1 MGKSLKNMMGRLLII
16 ALAVCFCDAAP
27 TTDLVVPEYLDFAA
41 FSKLAP
47 TAFLQA
53 VIKSGGTEAEC
64 RSFATTT
71 INTISESVKSEGAI
85 LNAVDTG
92 AGCASNEQE
101 LVQVAQGRLE
111 AKEGVLAAKEGSAA
125 KAHDAEATA
134 CTAAVDMAVGLDTL
148 KKTTCYDYSSEA
160 SFISTDAACNQ
171 ATIASSQAAA
181 AVVSATT
188 DVQYAQGEVQ
198 DAVAEA
204 ARLESGCLC
213 RVHQEQAAAQVAA
226 QTATTA
232 HADDWKQ
239 AQEVL
244 CAVDQTT
251 PCPMPPCPTVTQ
263 PTATPT
269 ATPTSTP
276 TATPTATPT
285 EDPTNK
291 YRFFRFNVQQNNGG
305 FIWTIH
311 KVKFYGV
318 DGTALSLDP
327 GRASASSTY
336 TNPHHPPYPASNA
349 FAAVGQYFSAHQVG
363 WLQISFSTP
372 TAVQSY
378 SWARAQ
384 GMPFTPK
391 DWNFVGSNDGV
402 TWNILDSRQNVNVDE
417 WTRKEAIAT
426 SLHFTCEDA
435 NWDTPVF
442 HDIQGETYTS
452 NKQTCTATGKQLC
465 TYDQICPNGQG
476 SPAMGG
482 YTSGHNEGW
491 APIWV
496 ADGQPNDMVY
506 IRATATHSNECR
518 RHNKDWQAKS
528 NAWSD
533 FSNVFCCEPPK

>member
-71 INTISESVKSEGAI
+71 IDTISESVKSEGAI

-92 AGCASNEQE
+92 AGCASKGQE

-111 AKEGVLAAKEGSAA
+111 AKEGILATKEGSAEEARNA
-125 KAHDAEATA
+125 KTAA
-134 CTAAVDMAVGLDTL
+134 CTAAVDMSVGLDTL

-263 PTATPT
+263 PTLAAGVANADTQHCTP
-269 ATPTSTP
+269 APTTEP

-285 EDPTNK
+285 AEPTAEP
-291 YRFFRFNVQQNNGG
+291 
-305 FIWTIH
+305 
-311 KVKFYGV
+311 
-318 DGTALSLDP
+318 TA
-327 GRASASSTY
+327 
-336 TNPHHPPYPASNA
+336 
-349 FAAVGQYFSAHQVG
+349 
-363 WLQISFSTP
+363 TP
-372 TAVQSY
+372 TAS
-378 SWARAQ
+378 
-384 GMPFTPK
+384 PTP
-391 DWNFVGSNDGV
+391 DP
-402 TWNILDSRQNVNVDE
+402 T
-417 WTRKEAIAT
+417 
-426 SLHFTCEDA
+426 A
-435 NWDTPVF
+435 NPTKYPTKYPTKHPTKYPTKYPTKHPTP
-442 HDIQGETYTS
+442 DP
-452 NKQTCTATGKQLC
+452 KPTATAANGQSWTASQRVCINQGKQLC
-465 TYDQICPNGQG
+465 TFDKICPKGEG
-476 SPAMGG
+476 SYPVDGG
-482 YTSGHNEGW
+482 SSVAHDW
-491 APIWV
+491 SPMLR
-496 ADGQPNDMVY
+496 ADGVTNDWVHISSKGGHSYCKPHGKHHGLPAWGTQP
-506 IRATATHSNECR
+506 SNIFN
-518 RHNKDWQAKS
+518 HKIY
-528 NAWSD
+528 
-533 FSNVFCCEPPK
+533 CCG

>member
-1 MGKSLKNMMGRLLII
+1 MMGRLLII

-92 AGCASNEQE
+92 AGCASKGQE

-213 RVHQEQAAAQVAA
+213 RVHQEQAAAQIAA

-263 PTATPT
+263 PTLAAGVANADTQHCTPAPTTEPT
-269 ATPTSTP
+269 ASPTAEP

-285 EDPTNK
+285 AVSLSTE
-291 YRFFRFNVQQNNGG
+291 RFSR
-305 FIWTIH
+305 I
-311 KVKFYGV
+311 
-318 DGTALSLDP
+318 
-327 GRASASSTY
+327 SSTNSRGDEY
-336 TNPHHPPYPASNA
+336 LAIDNNPATYSWMTRSHTTSESVITATLPASCA
-349 FAAVGQYFSAHQVG
+349 KLGG
-363 WLQISFSTP
+363 ISWSTGP
-372 TAVQSY
+372 MTTRGHGSDDLYLNFEINGRTVQ
-378 SWARAQ
+378 
-384 GMPFTPK
+384 
-391 DWNFVGSNDGV
+391 GV
-402 TWNILDSRQNVNVDE
+402 VDE
-417 WTRKEAIAT
+417 SNPKVSGFKTNGNYHLSAVPVEGKSHKFTWPPVAT
-426 SLHFTCEDA
+426 TNIKLKFKVSGWVHWPIYEI
-435 NWDTPVF
+435 NP
-442 HDIQGETYTS
+442 E
-452 NKQTCTATGKQLC
+452 CT
-465 TYDQICPNGQG
+465 
-476 SPAMGG
+476 
-482 YTSGHNEGW
+482 
-491 APIWV
+491 
-496 ADGQPNDMVY
+496 
-506 IRATATHSNECR
+506 
-518 RHNKDWQAKS
+518 
-528 NAWSD
+528 NA
-533 FSNVFCCEPPK
+533 

>member
-71 INTISESVKSEGAI
+71 IDTISESVKSEGAI

-92 AGCASNEQE
+92 TGCASKGQE

-111 AKEGVLAAKEGSAA
+111 AKEGVLAAKEGSAEEARNA
-125 KAHDAEATA
+125 KTAA
-134 CTAAVDMAVGLDTL
+134 CTAAVDMSVGLDTL

-263 PTATPT
+263 PTLAAGVANADTQHCTP
-269 ATPTSTP
+269 APTTEP

-285 EDPTNK
+285 AEPTAEP
-291 YRFFRFNVQQNNGG
+291 
-305 FIWTIH
+305 
-311 KVKFYGV
+311 
-318 DGTALSLDP
+318 TA
-327 GRASASSTY
+327 
-336 TNPHHPPYPASNA
+336 
-349 FAAVGQYFSAHQVG
+349 
-363 WLQISFSTP
+363 TP
-372 TAVQSY
+372 TAS
-378 SWARAQ
+378 
-384 GMPFTPK
+384 PTP
-391 DWNFVGSNDGV
+391 DP
-402 TWNILDSRQNVNVDE
+402 T
-417 WTRKEAIAT
+417 
-426 SLHFTCEDA
+426 A
-435 NWDTPVF
+435 NPTKHPTKYPTKHPTKYPTKHPTP
-442 HDIQGETYTS
+442 DP
-452 NKQTCTATGKQLC
+452 KPTATAANGQSWTASQRVCINQGKQLC
-465 TYDQICPNGQG
+465 TFDKICPKGEG
-476 SPAMGG
+476 SYPVDGG
-482 YTSGHNEGW
+482 SSVAHDW
-491 APIWV
+491 SPMLR
-496 ADGQPNDMVY
+496 ADGVTNDWVHISSKGGHSYCKPHGKHHGLPAWGTQP
-506 IRATATHSNECR
+506 SNIFN
-518 RHNKDWQAKS
+518 HKIY
-528 NAWSD
+528 
-533 FSNVFCCEPPK
+533 CCG

>member
-171 ATIASSQAAA
+171 ATIASSQAA
-181 AVVSATT
+181 
-188 DVQYAQGEVQ
+188 
-198 DAVAEA
+198 VAEA

-226 QTATTA
+226 QTAT
-232 HADDWKQ
+232 
-239 AQEVL
+239 
-244 CAVDQTT
+244 
-251 PCPMPPCPTVTQ
+251 
-263 PTATPT
+263 
-269 ATPTSTP
+269 
-276 TATPTATPT
+276 
-285 EDPTNK
+285 
-291 YRFFRFNVQQNNGG
+291 
-305 FIWTIH
+305 
-311 KVKFYGV
+311 
-318 DGTALSLDP
+318 
-327 GRASASSTY
+327 
-336 TNPHHPPYPASNA
+336 
-349 FAAVGQYFSAHQVG
+349 
-363 WLQISFSTP
+363 
-372 TAVQSY
+372 
-378 SWARAQ
+378 
-384 GMPFTPK
+384 
-391 DWNFVGSNDGV
+391 
-402 TWNILDSRQNVNVDE
+402 
-417 WTRKEAIAT
+417 
-426 SLHFTCEDA
+426 
-435 NWDTPVF
+435 
-442 HDIQGETYTS
+442 
-452 NKQTCTATGKQLC
+452 
-465 TYDQICPNGQG
+465 
-476 SPAMGG
+476 
-482 YTSGHNEGW
+482 
-491 APIWV
+491 
-496 ADGQPNDMVY
+496 
-506 IRATATHSNECR
+506 
-518 RHNKDWQAKS
+518 
-528 NAWSD
+528 
-533 FSNVFCCEPPK
+533 

>member
-53 VIKSGGTEAEC
+53 VIKSGSTEAEC

-111 AKEGVLAAKEGSAA
+111 AKEGSAA

-171 ATIASSQAAA
+171 ATIASSQAAG

-213 RVHQEQAAAQVAA
+213 RVHQEQAAAQIAA

-232 HADDWKQ
+232 
-239 AQEVL
+239 
-244 CAVDQTT
+244 
-251 PCPMPPCPTVTQ
+251 
-263 PTATPT
+263 
-269 ATPTSTP
+269 
-276 TATPTATPT
+276 
-285 EDPTNK
+285 
-291 YRFFRFNVQQNNGG
+291 
-305 FIWTIH
+305 
-311 KVKFYGV
+311 
-318 DGTALSLDP
+318 
-327 GRASASSTY
+327 
-336 TNPHHPPYPASNA
+336 
-349 FAAVGQYFSAHQVG
+349 
-363 WLQISFSTP
+363 
-372 TAVQSY
+372 
-378 SWARAQ
+378 
-384 GMPFTPK
+384 
-391 DWNFVGSNDGV
+391 
-402 TWNILDSRQNVNVDE
+402 
-417 WTRKEAIAT
+417 
-426 SLHFTCEDA
+426 
-435 NWDTPVF
+435 
-442 HDIQGETYTS
+442 
-452 NKQTCTATGKQLC
+452 
-465 TYDQICPNGQG
+465 
-476 SPAMGG
+476 
-482 YTSGHNEGW
+482 
-491 APIWV
+491 
-496 ADGQPNDMVY
+496 
-506 IRATATHSNECR
+506 
-518 RHNKDWQAKS
+518 
-528 NAWSD
+528 
-533 FSNVFCCEPPK
+533 

>member
-92 AGCASNEQE
+92 AGCASKGQE

-111 AKEGVLAAKEGSAA
+111 AKEGVLAAKEGSAEEARNA
-125 KAHDAEATA
+125 KTAA
-134 CTAAVDMAVGLDTL
+134 CTAAVDMSVGLDTL

-171 ATIASSQAAA
+171 ATTASSQATA

-263 PTATPT
+263 PTLAAGVANADTQHCTPAPTTEPT
-269 ATPTSTP
+269 ASPSASPTASP

-285 EDPTNK
+285 AEPTDQPISLCVTMTTADTNSPADTPCTGFYGSGRFCEGNSCCQGTSDGPYGWCGTDAPPSDPTGVGSGPGK
-291 YRFFRFNVQQNNGG
+291 WGACIAVCK
-305 FIWTIH
+305 TI
-311 KVKFYGV
+311 
-318 DGTALSLDP
+318 
-327 GRASASSTY
+327 
-336 TNPHHPPYPASNA
+336 PPYN
-349 FAAVGQYFSAHQVG
+349 Q
-363 WLQISFSTP
+363 
-372 TAVQSY
+372 
-378 SWARAQ
+378 
-384 GMPFTPK
+384 
-391 DWNFVGSNDGV
+391 
-402 TWNILDSRQNVNVDE
+402 
-417 WTRKEAIAT
+417 
-426 SLHFTCEDA
+426 
-435 NWDTPVF
+435 
-442 HDIQGETYTS
+442 
-452 NKQTCTATGKQLC
+452 
-465 TYDQICPNGQG
+465 
-476 SPAMGG
+476 
-482 YTSGHNEGW
+482 
-491 APIWV
+491 
-496 ADGQPNDMVY
+496 
-506 IRATATHSNECR
+506 
-518 RHNKDWQAKS
+518 
-528 NAWSD
+528 
-533 FSNVFCCEPPK
+533 